1 MIRKYFVPALMA
13 AALLTGCQ
21 ALTPEQVA
29 AMKSYGFTESN
40 GDWSLGLSDSILFD
54 KNDYRLRPDSRQQI
68 TTMASRL
75 AATGITHSRLEGHT
89 DNYGED
95 SYNEALSL
103 KRANSVADA
112 WAEGAHVPRSN
123 LVTRGLG
130 KKYPIASNDTA
141 AGRAENRRVTVVI
154 STP

>member
-1 MIRKYFVPALMA
+1 
-13 AALLTGCQ
+13 
-21 ALTPEQVA
+21 
-29 AMKSYGFTESN
+29 
-40 GDWSLGLSDSILFD
+40 
-54 KNDYRLRPDSRQQI
+54 
-68 TTMASRL
+68 MASRL

-123 LVTRGLG
+123 LVTRAWQ
-130 KKYPIASNDTA
+130 KYPIASNDTA